1 MLYYSMI
8 KKTLIKAGKTT
19 TINTTKKFKEVKTS
33 KKPKLEKGQDI
44 PIEAID
50 KYFLADTADIFV
62 PDKVVNVDA
71 KGKIKLI
78 DTLNKN
84 KTFRKIKGKPVINI
98 EDRKIGFIGVNE
110 GEKLK
115 NRSES
120 LILGTLKKLS
130 TDIETLKDTRYDITQ
145 KIKNIDSEKLPR
157 GKQKEIQ
164 QEKRKK
170 KIEKLQKKDDLLFD
184 KIINKYKSVEN
195 IRDKFNTSID
205 PRINREN
212 MNNLFKKYNINY
224 QT

>member
-1 MLYYSMI
+1 MI

-33 KKPKLEKGQDI
+33 KEPKLEKGQDI
-44 PIEAID
+44 PKEAID
-50 KYFLADTADIFV
+50 KYFLANTADIFV

-98 EDRKIGFIGVNE
+98 EDRKIGYIDVNE
-110 GEKLK
+110 GKKLN

-120 LILGTLKKLS
+120 IILGTLKKLS
-130 TDIETLKDTRYDITQ
+130 TDINTLKDTRYDILQ
-145 KIKNIDSEKLPR
+145 KTKNIQSEKLPR

-170 KIEKLQKKDDLLFD
+170 KIEKLQKKDDLLLD
-184 KIINKYKSVEN
+184 KIINKYESVEN
-195 IRDKFNTSID
+195 IREKFNTSID

-212 MNNLFKKYNINY
+212 MNDLFKKYNINY

>member
-1 MLYYSMI
+1 MI

-19 TINTTKKFKEVKTS
+19 TINTTKKFKEVNTS
-33 KKPKLEKGQDI
+33 KKTKEKGQDI

-110 GEKLK
+110 GDRLMQ
-115 NRSES
+115 R
-120 LILGTLKKLS
+120 GV
-130 TDIETLKDTRYDITQ
+130 D
-145 KIKNIDSEKLPR
+145 IKNFLEKGFFKKADPF
-157 GKQKEIQ
+157 
-164 QEKRKK
+164 RKK
-170 KIEKLQKKDDLLFD
+170 RNEIDEQKKDLTIQKDKEINELKKNKKKKDLKENTA
-184 KIINKYKSVEN
+184 KINLINSKYKEKQKDLDEQYNTV
-195 IRDKFNTSID
+195 DKKLEKMQNLYTIYSRTMD
-205 PRINREN
+205 ERI
-212 MNNLFKKYNINY
+212 FKP
-224 QT
+224 